1 MQVDDSNGLGLCT
14 KNDKNKNVSGLL
26 WDSRNKVRWENK
38 YHVRLISFC
47 QCFSQFRRM
56 SLCSGPNLVYKRV
69 LCVGVILCIVIYLQ
83 GGIYM
88 AHSRT
93 FELYPQRLVFVFQ
106 LLKLNVILV

>member
-47 QCFSQFRRM
+47 QCFS
-56 SLCSGPNLVYKRV
+56 
-69 LCVGVILCIVIYLQ
+69 
-83 GGIYM
+83 
-88 AHSRT
+88 
-93 FELYPQRLVFVFQ
+93 
-106 LLKLNVILV
+106 